1 MEYDKIIEMV
11 KEVSNLGLTSFDYTE
26 GDVHISMNFPTAQQ
40 TVLPQTV
47 LPAAAGTP
55 KQEAVEIREGQTVK
69 SPLVGT
75 FYAAPSE
82 GSDPYVKV

>member
-40 TVLPQTV
+40 T
-47 LPAAAGTP
+47 
-55 KQEAVEIREGQTVK
+55 EIPSCGNFLCSSLRGQRSLCK
-69 SPLVGT
+69 GGR
-75 FYAAPSE
+75 FGEE
-82 GSDPYVKV
+82 GSDPGNRGSHEIDE